1 VIFLC
6 DTQKKCGMCPEANLA
21 NLDDNYCLY
30 VYSLYISQVAEV
42 AWRLFKFLLL
52 LQFVNINWLPEKEC
66 SGNSLAGRNIR
77 SLRRYLSNRL
87 KPESP
92 QASSVCKLFT
102 LSLRMCFFSNNI
114 RLVLL
119 CHLQLR
125 NGLMIGH

>member
-92 QASSVCKLFT
+92 QASSVNTAEKR
-102 LSLRMCFFSNNI
+102 LRMHQIMKIWRGIWISISKTKTC
-114 RLVLL
+114 L
-119 CHLQLR
+119 C
-125 NGLMIGH
+125 